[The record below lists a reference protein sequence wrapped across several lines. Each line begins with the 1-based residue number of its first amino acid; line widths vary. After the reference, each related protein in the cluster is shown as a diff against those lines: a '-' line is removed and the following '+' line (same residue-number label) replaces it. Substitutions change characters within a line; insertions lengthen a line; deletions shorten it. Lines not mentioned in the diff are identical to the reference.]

1 MQASVRTTVGLQ
13 SSSRSHRHRFAGMA
27 AVMFNDVDRAVR
39 EIRWAHANGFR
50 GVVLPVTPHEAQ
62 LYDVRY
68 EPIWNT
74 LEDLGMVLNSHVS
87 LSAEV
92 PAAPPSPHLTAT
104 AAIFGIDAFLAVQ
117 RVLRVLIWGGVLDRH
132 PNLKV
137 VFTEQH
143 SDWVVPMLA
152 KMDFSYIAGD
162 LRKDIHSS
170 VRLKP
175 SEYWQRQCYLGS
187 SIFSRAE
194 IRARRSIGIDKMML
208 GFDYPHFEG
217 AWRLGVRDYIQA
229 TLGEQEVSEDEAQL
243 MLSKTAAEVFRFDVD
258 ELRSVADRIGPEP
271 ESVLDPV
278 GRTARRGLCRP
289 RPPTRGHRLLTSRS
303 KRVALRAGQRM
314 TVCCTR
320 PDRAQSACVPR
331 NSGVLEACA
340 R

>member
-1 MQASVRTTVGLQ
+1 
-13 SSSRSHRHRFAGMA
+13 
-27 AVMFNDVDRAVR
+27 
-39 EIRWAHANGFR
+39 
-50 GVVLPVTPHEAQ
+50 
-62 LYDVRY
+62 
-68 EPIWNT
+68 
-74 LEDLGMVLNSHVS
+74 
-87 LSAEV
+87 
-92 PAAPPSPHLTAT
+92 
-104 AAIFGIDAFLAVQ
+104 
-117 RVLRVLIWGGVLDRH
+117 
-132 PNLKV
+132 
-137 VFTEQH
+137 
-143 SDWVVPMLA
+143 MLA

-271 ESVLDPV
+271 ESVLTPSAV
-278 GRTARRGLCRP
+278 PLAGVSAGASTAHSRP
-289 RPPTRGHRLLTSRS
+289 SLTDLEIAESSSASPSAPSPAPSAPSASAPTS
-303 KRVALRAGQRM
+303 
-314 TVCCTR
+314 
-320 PDRAQSACVPR
+320 PR
-331 NSGVLEACA
+331 QPATCSPS
-340 R
+340 